1 MEYRYHQGNI
11 LDNIYLINNIQKS
24 DLEIDRFD
32 NINYHQSLFDF
43 KDKLLTLKDK
53 HILIVG
59 DYDCDGICATTITKR
74 LLEHLGI
81 NNSYYIPSRIDE
93 GYGLSE
99 KIVSIAHKHHYDV
112 IITVDNGVSATSSIS
127 LANSL
132 GIKVMIIDHHEY
144 VDIPDCYGFIH
155 PNLLDKDF
163 NKLSAGAL
171 CYLLSTLFYEDDYSL
186 VLGGLSILSD
196 MVGVLNYNRY
206 LLKKM
211 MNVLNTSDM
220 YQIKLLNGASIDYDS
235 LSFNAIPKINAV
247 SRMGYNAN
255 ILVKYFLSDRD
266 ECIKL
271 LDSINKINDY
281 RKNETKSECD
291 LALSMLNRKD
301 KLALIVSSEF
311 KEGICG
317 LIANR
322 ISLNYDVP
330 CIVFSKK
337 DGLLKGSGR
346 SRENFNIYEYLLD
359 TKDLFTSFGG
369 HGQACGVCLDESKL
383 DDLKAYINTH
393 KLNMLDYHKDV
404 ISVDQSDIDLDLFEK
419 IDSLKPFGVD
429 FKEPLIHIKDFE
441 YKSKFLIK
449 NKYPKFTVDN
459 KLTAISF
466 NEYDSYRQ
474 FNDIYAY
481 IRKDD
486 YHQGALSLLIDDV
499 L

>member
-1 MEYRYHQGNI
+1 MEYRYHQGNL
-11 LDNIYLINNIQKS
+11 LDNIYLINNITKS

-81 NNSYYIPSRIDE
+81 NNSYYIQSRIDE
-93 GYGLSE
+93 GYGLSD
-99 KIVSIAHKHHYDV
+99 KIVNLASKHHFDV
-112 IITVDNGVSATSSIS
+112 IITVDNGVSALSSIS

-144 VDIPDCYGFIH
+144 VDTPDCYGFIH

-211 MNVLNTSDM
+211 MNILNTSDI
-220 YQIKLLNGASIDYDS
+220 YQIKLLNGASVDYDS

-255 ILVKYFLSDRD
+255 ILVKYFLSDKD

-281 RKNETKSECD
+281 RKNETKTECD

-369 HGQACGVCLDESKL
+369 HGQACGVCIEESKL
-383 DDLKAYINTH
+383 DDLKAYVDTH

-404 ISVDQSDIDLDLFEK
+404 ISVDQTDIDFDLFNK
-419 IDSLKPFGVD
+419 IDSLKPFGID

-459 KLTAISF
+459 KLSAISF

-474 FNDIYAY
+474 FSDLYAY

-486 YHQGALSLLIDDV
+486 YHAGAVSLLIED
-499 L
+499 LL

>member
-32 NINYHQSLFDF
+32 NIDYHQSLLDF
-43 KDKLLTLKDK
+43 KDKLLSIKDK
-53 HILIVG
+53 QVLIVG

-93 GYGLSE
+93 GYGLSD
-99 KIVSIAHKHHYDV
+99 KIVNLASKHHFDV
-112 IITVDNGVSATSSIS
+112 IITVDNGVSALSSIS

-144 VDIPDCYGFIH
+144 QEVPACYGFIH
-155 PNLLDKDF
+155 PNLLSNDF

-206 LLKKM
+206 LLKRM
-211 MNVLNTSDM
+211 INILNTKDI
-220 YQIKLLNGASIDYDS
+220 YQIKLLNGNSIDYDS

-255 ILVKYFLSDRD
+255 ILVKYFLSDKQ
-266 ECIKL
+266 ECLRL

-291 LALSMLNRKD
+291 LALSLLNRKD

-346 SRENFNIYEYLLD
+346 SRENFNIYEYLSN
-359 TKDLFTSFGG
+359 TRDLFTSFGG
-369 HGQACGVCLDESKL
+369 HGQACGVCIEESKL
-383 DDLKAYINTH
+383 DDLKAYIDTH
-393 KLNMLDYHKDV
+393 KLNMLDYQKDV
-404 ISVDQSDIDLDLFEK
+404 ISVEQTDIDFDLFNK
-419 IDSLKPFGVD
+419 IDSLKPFGID

-459 KLTAISF
+459 KLSAISF

-474 FNDIYAY
+474 FSDLYAY

-486 YHQGALSLLIDDV
+486 YHAGAVSLLIED
-499 L
+499 LL

>member
-1 MEYRYHQGNI
+1 MEYRYHQGNL

-43 KDKLLTLKDK
+43 KDKLLSIKDK
-53 HILIVG
+53 HVLIVG

-99 KIVSIAHKHHYDV
+99 KIVSIAHKHRYDV
-112 IITVDNGVSATSSIS
+112 IITVDNGVSAISSIS

-359 TKDLFTSFGG
+359 TKELFTSFGG

-383 DDLKAYINTH
+383 DDLKAYIDTH

-419 IDSLKPFGVD
+419 IDSLKPFGID

>member
-1 MEYRYHQGNI
+1 MEYRYHQGNL
-11 LDNIYLINNIQKS
+11 LDNIYLINNITKS

-43 KDKLLTLKDK
+43 KDKLLSIKDK
-53 HILIVG
+53 HVLIVG

-211 MNVLNTSDM
+211 MNILNTSDM

-255 ILVKYFLSDRD
+255 ILVKYFLSDKD

-369 HGQACGVCLDESKL
+369 HGQACGVCIEESKL
-383 DDLKAYINTH
+383 DDLKAYIDTH

-404 ISVDQSDIDLDLFEK
+404 ISVDQGDIDLDLFEK
-419 IDSLKPFGVD
+419 IDSLKPFGID

-441 YKSKFLIK
+441 YKSRFLIK

-466 NEYDSYRQ
+466 NECDSYRQ
-474 FNDIYAY
+474 FNDVYAY

-486 YHQGALSLLIDDV
+486 YHQGALSLLIEE
-499 L
+499 LL

>member
-1 MEYRYHQGNI
+1 MEYRYHQGNL
-11 LDNIYLINNIQKS
+11 LDNIYLINNITKS

-144 VDIPDCYGFIH
+144 IDMPDCYGFIH

-211 MNVLNTSDM
+211 MNILNTSDM

-359 TKDLFTSFGG
+359 TKELFTSFGG

>member
-1 MEYRYHQGNI
+1 MEYRYHQGNL
-11 LDNIYLINNIQKS
+11 LDNIYLINNITKS

-206 LLKKM
+206 LLKRM
-211 MNVLNTSDM
+211 INILNTKDI
-220 YQIKLLNGASIDYDS
+220 YQIKLLNGNSIDYDS

-255 ILVKYFLSDRD
+255 ILVKYFLSDKQDCLR
-266 ECIKL
+266 L

-281 RKNETKSECD
+281 RKNETKTECD

-359 TKDLFTSFGG
+359 TKELFTSFGG
-369 HGQACGVCLDESKL
+369 HGQACGVCIEESKL
-383 DDLKAYINTH
+383 DDLKAYIDTH
-393 KLNMLDYHKDV
+393 KLNMLDYHKEV

-419 IDSLKPFGVD
+419 IDSLKPFGID

>member
-32 NINYHQSLFDF
+32 NIDYHQSLIGF
-43 KDKLLTLKDK
+43 KDKLLTLRDK

-99 KIVSIAHKHHYDV
+99 KIVSIAHKHHYDA
-112 IITVDNGVSATSSIS
+112 IITVDNGVSATSSIF

-211 MNVLNTSDM
+211 MNILNTSDI
-220 YQIKLLNGASIDYDS
+220 YQIKLLNGASVDYDS

-255 ILVKYFLSDRD
+255 ILVKYFLSDKD

-281 RKNETKSECD
+281 RKNETKTECD

-369 HGQACGVCLDESKL
+369 HGQACGVCIEESRFDE
-383 DDLKAYINTH
+383 LKSYVDSH
-393 KLNMLDYHKDV
+393 ELELLDYQKDV
-404 ISVDQSDIDLDLFEK
+404 ISVEQSDIDFDLFNK
-419 IDSLKPFGVD
+419 IDSLKPFGID

-459 KLTAISF
+459 KLSAISF

-474 FNDIYAY
+474 FSDLYAY

-486 YHQGALSLLIDDV
+486 YHAGAVSLLIED
-499 L
+499 LL

>member
-1 MEYRYHQGNI
+1 MEYRYHQGNL

-32 NINYHQSLFDF
+32 NINYHQNLFDF
-43 KDKLLTLKDK
+43 KDKLLTLRDK

-99 KIVSIAHKHHYDV
+99 KIVSIAHKHHYDA

-144 VDIPDCYGFIH
+144 VDTPDCYGFIH

-211 MNVLNTSDM
+211 MNILNTSDI
-220 YQIKLLNGASIDYDS
+220 YQIKLLNGASVDYDS

-255 ILVKYFLSDRD
+255 ILVKYFLSDKD

-281 RKNETKSECD
+281 RKNETKTECD

-346 SRENFNIYEYLLD
+346 SRENFNIYEYLSN
-359 TKDLFTSFGG
+359 TRDLFTSFGG
-369 HGQACGVCLDESKL
+369 HGQACGVCIEESRFDE
-383 DDLKAYINTH
+383 LKEYISSH
-393 KLNMLDYHKDV
+393 ELELLDYQKDV

-419 IDSLKPFGVD
+419 IDSLKPFGID

-441 YKSKFLIK
+441 YKSRFLIK

-459 KLTAISF
+459 KLSAISF

-474 FNDIYAY
+474 FSDLYAY

-486 YHQGALSLLIDDV
+486 YHAGAVSLLIED
-499 L
+499 LL

>member
-32 NINYHQSLFDF
+32 NIDYHQSLFDF
-43 KDKLLTLKDK
+43 KDKLLTLRDK

-93 GYGLSE
+93 GYGLSD
-99 KIVSIAHKHHYDV
+99 KIVNLASKHHFDV
-112 IITVDNGVSATSSIS
+112 IITVDNGVSALSSIS

-144 VDIPDCYGFIH
+144 QEVPACYGFIH
-155 PNLLDKDF
+155 PNLLSNDF

-171 CYLLSTLFYEDDYSL
+171 CYLLSTLFYEDYYSL

-206 LLKKM
+206 LLKRM
-211 MNVLNTSDM
+211 INILNTKDI
-220 YQIKLLNGASIDYDS
+220 YQIKLLNGNSIDYDS

-255 ILVKYFLSDRD
+255 ILVKYFLSDEQ
-266 ECIKL
+266 ECLRL

-346 SRENFNIYEYLLD
+346 SRENFNIYEYLSN

-369 HGQACGVCLDESKL
+369 HGQACGVCIEESRFDELKEYISSH
-383 DDLKAYINTH
+383 DLE
-393 KLNMLDYHKDV
+393 LLDYQKDA
-404 ISVDQSDIDLDLFEK
+404 ISVEQSDIDLDLFNK
-419 IDSLKPFGVD
+419 IDSLKPFGID
-429 FKEPLIHIKDFE
+429 FKEPLIHIKNFE

-459 KLTAISF
+459 KLSAISF

-474 FNDIYAY
+474 FSDLYAY

-486 YHQGALSLLIDDV
+486 YHAGAVSLLIED
-499 L
+499 LL

>member
-32 NINYHQSLFDF
+32 NIDYHQSLLDF
-43 KDKLLTLKDK
+43 KDKLLSIKDK
-53 HILIVG
+53 QVLIVG

-93 GYGLSE
+93 GYGLSD
-99 KIVSIAHKHHYDV
+99 KIVNLASKHHFDV
-112 IITVDNGVSATSSIS
+112 IITVDNGVSALSSIS

-144 VDIPDCYGFIH
+144 QEVPDCYGFIH
-155 PNLLDKDF
+155 PNLLSNDF

-206 LLKKM
+206 LLKRM
-211 MNVLNTSDM
+211 INILNTKDI
-220 YQIKLLNGASIDYDS
+220 YQIKLLNGNSIDYDS

-255 ILVKYFLSDRD
+255 ILVKYFLSDKQDCLR
-266 ECIKL
+266 L
-271 LDSINKINDY
+271 LDSIDKINDY

-346 SRENFNIYEYLLD
+346 SRENFNIYEYLSN
-359 TKDLFTSFGG
+359 TRDLFTSFGG
-369 HGQACGVCLDESKL
+369 HGQACGVCIEESKL
-383 DDLKAYINTH
+383 DDLKAYIDTH
-393 KLNMLDYHKDV
+393 KLNMLDYQKDV
-404 ISVDQSDIDLDLFEK
+404 ISVEQSDIDLDLFEK
-419 IDSLKPFGVD
+419 IDSLKPFGID

-459 KLTAISF
+459 KLSAISF
-466 NEYDSYRQ
+466 NEHDSYRQ

-486 YHQGALSLLIDDV
+486 YHQGALSLLIED
-499 L
+499 LL

>member
-32 NINYHQSLFDF
+32 NIDYHQSLLDF
-43 KDKLLTLKDK
+43 KDKLLSIKDK
-53 HILIVG
+53 QVLIVG

-93 GYGLSE
+93 GYGLSD
-99 KIVSIAHKHHYDV
+99 KIVNLASKHHFDV
-112 IITVDNGVSATSSIS
+112 IITVDNGVSALSSIS

-144 VDIPDCYGFIH
+144 QEVPACYGFIH
-155 PNLLDKDF
+155 PNLLSNDF

-206 LLKKM
+206 LLKRM
-211 MNVLNTSDM
+211 INILNTKDI
-220 YQIKLLNGASIDYDS
+220 YQIKLLNGNSIDYDS

-255 ILVKYFLSDRD
+255 ILVKYFLSDKD

-281 RKNETKSECD
+281 RKNETKTECD

-369 HGQACGVCLDESKL
+369 HGQACGVCIEESKL
-383 DDLKAYINTH
+383 DDLKAYVDTH

-404 ISVDQSDIDLDLFEK
+404 ISVDQTDIDFDLFNK
-419 IDSLKPFGVD
+419 IDSLKPFGID

-459 KLTAISF
+459 KLSAISF

-474 FNDIYAY
+474 FSDLYAY

-486 YHQGALSLLIDDV
+486 YHAGAVSLLIED
-499 L
+499 LL

>member
-1 MEYRYHQGNI
+1 MEYRYHQGNL
-11 LDNIYLINNIQKS
+11 LDNIYLINNIQKT

-32 NINYHQSLFDF
+32 NIDYHQSLLDF
-43 KDKLLTLKDK
+43 KDKLLSIKDK
-53 HILIVG
+53 QVLIVG

-93 GYGLSE
+93 GYGLSD
-99 KIVSIAHKHHYDV
+99 KIVNLASKHHFDV
-112 IITVDNGVSATSSIS
+112 IITVDNGVSALSSIS

-144 VDIPDCYGFIH
+144 QEVPACYGFIH
-155 PNLLDKDF
+155 PNLLSNDF

-206 LLKKM
+206 LLKRM
-211 MNVLNTSDM
+211 INILNTKDI
-220 YQIKLLNGASIDYDS
+220 YQIKLLNGNSIDYDS

-255 ILVKYFLSDRD
+255 ILVKYFLSDKQ
-266 ECIKL
+266 ECLRL

-291 LALSMLNRKD
+291 LALSLLNRKD

-346 SRENFNIYEYLLD
+346 SRENFNIYEYLSN
-359 TKDLFTSFGG
+359 TRDLFTSFGG
-369 HGQACGVCLDESKL
+369 HGQACGVCIEESKL
-383 DDLKAYINTH
+383 DDLKAYIDTH
-393 KLNMLDYHKDV
+393 KLNMLDYQKDV
-404 ISVDQSDIDLDLFEK
+404 ISVEQTDIDFDLFNK
-419 IDSLKPFGVD
+419 IDSLKPFGID

-459 KLTAISF
+459 KLSAISF

-474 FNDIYAY
+474 FSDLYAY

-486 YHQGALSLLIDDV
+486 YHAGAVSLLIED
-499 L
+499 LL

>member
-1 MEYRYHQGNI
+1 MEYRYHQGNL

-99 KIVSIAHKHHYDV
+99 KIVSIAHKHRYDV
-112 IITVDNGVSATSSIS
+112 IITVDNGVSAISSIS

-359 TKDLFTSFGG
+359 TKELFTSFGG

-383 DDLKAYINTH
+383 DDLKAYIDTH

-419 IDSLKPFGVD
+419 IDSLKPFGID

>member
-1 MEYRYHQGNI
+1 MEYRYHQGNL
-11 LDNIYLINNIQKS
+11 LDNIYLINNITKS

-43 KDKLLTLKDK
+43 KDKLLSIKDK
-53 HILIVG
+53 HVLIVG

>member
-1 MEYRYHQGNI
+1 MEYRYHQGNL
-11 LDNIYLINNIQKS
+11 LDNIYLINNITKS

-211 MNVLNTSDM
+211 MNILNTSDM

-346 SRENFNIYEYLLD
+346 SRENFNIYEYLSN
-359 TKDLFTSFGG
+359 TKDLFSSFGG
-369 HGQACGVCLDESKL
+369 HGQACGVCIEESRFDE
-383 DDLKAYINTH
+383 LKEYISSH
-393 KLNMLDYHKDV
+393 ELELLDYQKDV
-404 ISVDQSDIDLDLFEK
+404 ISVEQSDIDLDLFKE
-419 IDSLKPFGVD
+419 IDDLKPFGID

-486 YHQGALSLLIDDV
+486 YHQGALSLLIEE
-499 L
+499 LL

>member
-32 NINYHQSLFDF
+32 NIDYHQSLLDF
-43 KDKLLTLKDK
+43 KDKLLSIKDK
-53 HILIVG
+53 QVLIVG

-93 GYGLSE
+93 GYGLSD
-99 KIVSIAHKHHYDV
+99 KIVNLASKHHFDV
-112 IITVDNGVSATSSIS
+112 IITVDNGVSALSSIS

-144 VDIPDCYGFIH
+144 QEVPACYGFIH
-155 PNLLDKDF
+155 PNLLSNDF

-206 LLKKM
+206 LLKRM
-211 MNVLNTSDM
+211 INILNTKDI
-220 YQIKLLNGASIDYDS
+220 YQIKLLNGNSIDYDS

-255 ILVKYFLSDRD
+255 ILVKYFLSDKQ
-266 ECIKL
+266 ECLRL

-291 LALSMLNRKD
+291 LALSLLNRKD

-346 SRENFNIYEYLLD
+346 SRENFNIYEYLSN
-359 TKDLFTSFGG
+359 TRDLFTSFGG
-369 HGQACGVCLDESKL
+369 HGQACGVCIEESKL
-383 DDLKAYINTH
+383 DDLKAYIDTH
-393 KLNMLDYHKDV
+393 KLNMLDYQKDV
-404 ISVDQSDIDLDLFEK
+404 ISVEQTDIDFDLFNK
-419 IDSLKPFGVD
+419 IDSLKPFGID

-441 YKSKFLIK
+441 YKSRFLIK

-486 YHQGALSLLIDDV
+486 YHQGAVSLLIEDM

>member
-1 MEYRYHQGNI
+1 MEYRYHQGNL
-11 LDNIYLINNIQKS
+11 LDNIYLINNIQKT

-32 NINYHQSLFDF
+32 NINYHQSLIDF

-144 VDIPDCYGFIH
+144 VDTPDCYGFIH

-206 LLKKM
+206 LLKRM
-211 MNVLNTSDM
+211 MSILNTKDI
-220 YQIKLLNGASIDYDS
+220 YQIKLLNGASVDYDS

-255 ILVKYFLSDRD
+255 ILVKYFLSDKD

-281 RKNETKSECD
+281 RKNETKTECD

-369 HGQACGVCLDESKL
+369 HGQACGVCIEESKL
-383 DDLKAYINTH
+383 DDLKAYVDTH

-404 ISVDQSDIDLDLFEK
+404 ISVDQTDIDFDLFNK
-419 IDSLKPFGVD
+419 IDSLKPFGID

-459 KLTAISF
+459 KLSAISF

-474 FNDIYAY
+474 FSDLYAY

-486 YHQGALSLLIDDV
+486 YHAGAVSLLIED
-499 L
+499 LL

>member
-1 MEYRYHQGNI
+1 MEYRYHQGNL

-32 NINYHQSLFDF
+32 NINYHQSLLDF
-43 KDKLLTLKDK
+43 KDKLLSIKDK
-53 HILIVG
+53 HVLIVG

-211 MNVLNTSDM
+211 MNILNTSDM

-255 ILVKYFLSDRD
+255 ILVKYFLSDKD

-281 RKNETKSECD
+281 RKNETKTECD

-369 HGQACGVCLDESKL
+369 HGQACGVCLEESRFDE
-383 DDLKAYINTH
+383 LKEYISSH
-393 KLNMLDYHKDV
+393 ELELLDYQKDV

-419 IDSLKPFGVD
+419 IDSLKPFGID

-486 YHQGALSLLIDDV
+486 YHQGALSLLIDNV

>member
-1 MEYRYHQGNI
+1 MEYRYHQGNL

-43 KDKLLTLKDK
+43 KDKLLSLKDK

-206 LLKKM
+206 LLKRM
-211 MNVLNTSDM
+211 MSILNTKDI
-220 YQIKLLNGASIDYDS
+220 YQIKLLNGASVDYDS

-255 ILVKYFLSDRD
+255 ILVKYFLSDKD

-291 LALSMLNRKD
+291 LALSLLNRKD

-369 HGQACGVCLDESKL
+369 HGQACGVCIEESKL
-383 DDLKAYINTH
+383 DDLKAYVDTH

-404 ISVDQSDIDLDLFEK
+404 ISVDQTDIDFDLFNK
-419 IDSLKPFGVD
+419 IDSLKPFGID

-459 KLTAISF
+459 KLSAISF

-474 FNDIYAY
+474 FSDLYAY

-486 YHQGALSLLIDDV
+486 YHAGAVSLLIED
-499 L
+499 LL

>member
-1 MEYRYHQGNI
+1 MEYRYHQGNL
-11 LDNIYLINNIQKS
+11 LDNIYLINNITKS

-43 KDKLLTLKDK
+43 KDKLLSIKDK
-53 HILIVG
+53 HVLIVG

-144 VDIPDCYGFIH
+144 IDMPDCYGFIH

-211 MNVLNTSDM
+211 MNILNTSDM

-255 ILVKYFLSDRD
+255 ILVKYFLSDKD

-359 TKDLFTSFGG
+359 TKELFTSFGG

-419 IDSLKPFGVD
+419 IDSLKPFGID

>member
-32 NINYHQSLFDF
+32 NIDYHQSLLDF
-43 KDKLLTLKDK
+43 KDKLLSIKDK
-53 HILIVG
+53 QVLIVG

-93 GYGLSE
+93 GYGLSD
-99 KIVSIAHKHHYDV
+99 KIVNLASKHHFDV
-112 IITVDNGVSATSSIS
+112 IITVDNGVSALSSIS

-144 VDIPDCYGFIH
+144 QEVPACYGFIH
-155 PNLLDKDF
+155 PNLLSNDF

-206 LLKKM
+206 LLKRM
-211 MNVLNTSDM
+211 INILNTKDI
-220 YQIKLLNGASIDYDS
+220 YQIKLLNGNSIDYDS

-255 ILVKYFLSDRD
+255 ILVKYFLSDKQ
-266 ECIKL
+266 ECLRL

-291 LALSMLNRKD
+291 LALSLLNRKD

-346 SRENFNIYEYLLD
+346 SRENFNIYEYLSN
-359 TKDLFTSFGG
+359 TRDLFTSFGG
-369 HGQACGVCLDESKL
+369 HGQACGVCIEESRF
-383 DDLKAYINTH
+383 DDLKAYIDTH
-393 KLNMLDYHKDV
+393 KLNMLDYQKDV
-404 ISVDQSDIDLDLFEK
+404 ISVEQTDIDFDLFNK
-419 IDSLKPFGVD
+419 IDSLKPFGID

-459 KLTAISF
+459 KLSAISF

-474 FNDIYAY
+474 FSDLYAY

-486 YHQGALSLLIDDV
+486 YHAGAVSLLIED
-499 L
+499 LL

>member
-32 NINYHQSLFDF
+32 NIDYHQSILDF
-43 KDKLLTLKDK
+43 KDKLLSIKDK
-53 HILIVG
+53 QVLIVG

-93 GYGLSE
+93 GYGLSD
-99 KIVSIAHKHHYDV
+99 KIVNLASKHHFDV
-112 IITVDNGVSATSSIS
+112 IITVDNGVSALSSIS

-144 VDIPDCYGFIH
+144 QEVPACYGFIH
-155 PNLLDKDF
+155 PNLLSNDF

-206 LLKKM
+206 LLKRM
-211 MNVLNTSDM
+211 INILNTKDI
-220 YQIKLLNGASIDYDS
+220 YQIKLLNGNSIDYDS

-255 ILVKYFLSDRD
+255 ILVKYFLSDKD

-281 RKNETKSECD
+281 RKNETKTECD

-346 SRENFNIYEYLLD
+346 SRENFNIYEYLSN
-359 TKDLFTSFGG
+359 TRELFTSFGG
-369 HGQACGVCLDESKL
+369 HGQACGVCIEESRF
-383 DDLKAYINTH
+383 DDLKAYIDTH
-393 KLNMLDYHKDV
+393 KLNMLDYQKDV
-404 ISVDQSDIDLDLFEK
+404 ISVEQTDIDFDLFNK
-419 IDSLKPFGVD
+419 IDSLKPFGID

-459 KLTAISF
+459 KLSAISF

-474 FNDIYAY
+474 FSDLYAY

-486 YHQGALSLLIDDV
+486 YHAGAVSLLIED
-499 L
+499 LL

>member
-1 MEYRYHQGNI
+1 MEYRYHQGNL

-32 NINYHQSLFDF
+32 NINYHQSLLDF
-43 KDKLLTLKDK
+43 KDKLLSIKDK
-53 HILIVG
+53 HVLIVG

-81 NNSYYIPSRIDE
+81 NNSYYIPSRIDG

-99 KIVSIAHKHHYDV
+99 KIVSIAHKHRYDV

-132 GIKVMIIDHHEY
+132 CIKVMIIDHHEY

-359 TKDLFTSFGG
+359 TKELFTSFGG
-369 HGQACGVCLDESKL
+369 HGQACGVCIEESKL
-383 DDLKAYINTH
+383 DDLKAYIDTH

-404 ISVDQSDIDLDLFEK
+404 ISVDQSDIDLYLFEK
-419 IDSLKPFGVD
+419 IDSLKPFGID

-466 NEYDSYRQ
+466 NEHDSYRQ

>member
-32 NINYHQSLFDF
+32 NIDYHQSLLDF
-43 KDKLLTLKDK
+43 KDKLLSIKDK
-53 HILIVG
+53 QVLIVG

-211 MNVLNTSDM
+211 MNILNTSDM

-255 ILVKYFLSDRD
+255 ILVKYFLSDKD

-281 RKNETKSECD
+281 RKNETKTECD

-369 HGQACGVCLDESKL
+369 HGQACGVCIEESKL
-383 DDLKAYINTH
+383 DDLKAYVDTH

-404 ISVDQSDIDLDLFEK
+404 ISVDQTDIDFDLFNK
-419 IDSLKPFGVD
+419 IDSLKPFGID

-459 KLTAISF
+459 KLSAISF

-474 FNDIYAY
+474 FSDLYAY

-486 YHQGALSLLIDDV
+486 YHAGAVSLLIED
-499 L
+499 LL

>member
-1 MEYRYHQGNI
+1 MEYRYHQGNL
-11 LDNIYLINNIQKS
+11 LDNIYLINNITKS

-99 KIVSIAHKHHYDV
+99 KIVNLASKHHFDV
-112 IITVDNGVSATSSIS
+112 IITVDNGVSALSSIS

-144 VDIPDCYGFIH
+144 QEVPTCYGFIH
-155 PNLLDKDF
+155 PNLLSNDF

-206 LLKKM
+206 LLKRM
-211 MNVLNTSDM
+211 INILNTKDI
-220 YQIKLLNGASIDYDS
+220 YQIKLLNGNSIDYDS

-255 ILVKYFLSDRD
+255 ILVKYFLSDKQDCLR
-266 ECIKL
+266 L

-281 RKNETKSECD
+281 RKNETKTECD

-359 TKDLFTSFGG
+359 TKELFTSFGG
-369 HGQACGVCLDESKL
+369 HGQACGVCIEESKL
-383 DDLKAYINTH
+383 DDLKAYIDTH

-419 IDSLKPFGVD
+419 IDSLKPFGID

-466 NEYDSYRQ
+466 NEYDSYHQ

>member
-1 MEYRYHQGNI
+1 MEYRYHQGNL
-11 LDNIYLINNIQKS
+11 LDNIYLINNITKS

-43 KDKLLTLKDK
+43 KDKLLSIKDK
-53 HILIVG
+53 HVLIVG

-144 VDIPDCYGFIH
+144 IDMPDCYGFIH

-211 MNVLNTSDM
+211 MNILNTSDM

-255 ILVKYFLSDRD
+255 ILVKYFLSDKD

-359 TKDLFTSFGG
+359 TKELFTSFGG

>member
-1 MEYRYHQGNI
+1 MEYRYHQGNL

-32 NINYHQSLFDF
+32 NINYHQSLLDF
-43 KDKLLTLKDK
+43 KDKLLSIKDK
-53 HILIVG
+53 HVLIVG

-211 MNVLNTSDM
+211 MNILNTSDI

-255 ILVKYFLSDRD
+255 ILVKYFLSDKQ
-266 ECIKL
+266 ECLRL

-291 LALSMLNRKD
+291 LALSLLNRKD

-346 SRENFNIYEYLLD
+346 SRENFNIYEYLSN
-359 TKDLFTSFGG
+359 TRDLFTSFGG
-369 HGQACGVCLDESKL
+369 HGQACGVCIEESKL
-383 DDLKAYINTH
+383 DDLKAYIDTH
-393 KLNMLDYHKDV
+393 KLNMLDYQKDV
-404 ISVDQSDIDLDLFEK
+404 ISVEQTDIDFDLFNK
-419 IDSLKPFGVD
+419 IDSLKPFGID

-459 KLTAISF
+459 KLSAISF

-474 FNDIYAY
+474 FSDLYAY

-486 YHQGALSLLIDDV
+486 YHAGAVSLLIED
-499 L
+499 LL

>member
-1 MEYRYHQGNI
+1 MEYRYHQGNL

-81 NNSYYIPSRIDE
+81 NNSYYIPSRIDD

-206 LLKKM
+206 LLKRM
-211 MNVLNTSDM
+211 INILNTKDI
-220 YQIKLLNGASIDYDS
+220 YQIKLLNGNSIDYDS

-255 ILVKYFLSDRD
+255 ILVKYFLSDKD

-281 RKNETKSECD
+281 RKNETKTECD

-346 SRENFNIYEYLLD
+346 SRENFNIYEYLSN
-359 TKDLFTSFGG
+359 TRELFTSFGG
-369 HGQACGVCLDESKL
+369 HGQACGVCIEESRF
-383 DDLKAYINTH
+383 DDLKAYIDTH
-393 KLNMLDYHKDV
+393 KLNMLDYQKDV
-404 ISVDQSDIDLDLFEK
+404 ISVEQTDIDFDLFNK
-419 IDSLKPFGVD
+419 IDSLKPFGID

-459 KLTAISF
+459 KLSAISF

-474 FNDIYAY
+474 FSDLYAY

-486 YHQGALSLLIDDV
+486 YHAGAVSLLIED
-499 L
+499 LL

>member
-1 MEYRYHQGNI
+1 MEYRYHQGNL
-11 LDNIYLINNIQKS
+11 LDNIYLINNITKS

-99 KIVSIAHKHHYDV
+99 KIVSIAHKQHYDA

-144 VDIPDCYGFIH
+144 VDTPDCYGFIH

-211 MNVLNTSDM
+211 MNILNTSDI
-220 YQIKLLNGASIDYDS
+220 YQIKLLNGASVDYDS

-255 ILVKYFLSDRD
+255 ILVKYFLSDKD

-281 RKNETKSECD
+281 RKNETKTECD

-369 HGQACGVCLDESKL
+369 HGQACGVCIEESKL
-383 DDLKAYINTH
+383 DDLKAYVDTH

-404 ISVDQSDIDLDLFEK
+404 ISVDQTDIDFDLFNK
-419 IDSLKPFGVD
+419 IDSLKPFGID

-459 KLTAISF
+459 KLSAISF

-474 FNDIYAY
+474 FSDLYAY

-486 YHQGALSLLIDDV
+486 YHAGAVSLLIED
-499 L
+499 LL

>member
-1 MEYRYHQGNI
+1 MEYRYHQGNL

-32 NINYHQSLFDF
+32 NIYYHQSLFDF
-43 KDKLLTLKDK
+43 KDKLLSIKDK
-53 HILIVG
+53 QVLIVG

-144 VDIPDCYGFIH
+144 VDMPDCYGFIH

-255 ILVKYFLSDRD
+255 ILVKYFLSDKD

-281 RKNETKSECD
+281 RKNETKTECD

-369 HGQACGVCLDESKL
+369 HGQACGVCLEETKL
-383 DDLKAYINTH
+383 DDLKAYIDTH
-393 KLNMLDYHKDV
+393 KLNMLDYQKDV
-404 ISVDQSDIDLDLFEK
+404 ISVEQTDIDFDLFNK
-419 IDSLKPFGVD
+419 IDSLKPFGID

-459 KLTAISF
+459 KLSAISF

-474 FNDIYAY
+474 FSDLYAY

-486 YHQGALSLLIDDV
+486 YHQGALSLLIEE
-499 L
+499 LL

>member
-32 NINYHQSLFDF
+32 NIDYHQSLLDF
-43 KDKLLTLKDK
+43 KDKLLSIKDK
-53 HILIVG
+53 QVLIVG

-93 GYGLSE
+93 GYGLSD
-99 KIVSIAHKHHYDV
+99 KIVNLASKHHFDV
-112 IITVDNGVSATSSIS
+112 IITVDNGVSALSSIS

-144 VDIPDCYGFIH
+144 QEVPACYGFIH
-155 PNLLDKDF
+155 PNLLSNDF

-206 LLKKM
+206 LLKRM
-211 MNVLNTSDM
+211 INILNTKDI
-220 YQIKLLNGASIDYDS
+220 YQIKLLNGNSIDYDS

-255 ILVKYFLSDRD
+255 ILVKYFLSDKQ
-266 ECIKL
+266 ECLRL

-291 LALSMLNRKD
+291 LALSLLNRKD

-369 HGQACGVCLDESKL
+369 HGQACGVCIEESKL
-383 DDLKAYINTH
+383 DDLKAYVDTH

-404 ISVDQSDIDLDLFEK
+404 ISVDQTDIDFDLFNK
-419 IDSLKPFGVD
+419 IDSLKPFGID

-459 KLTAISF
+459 KLSAISF

-474 FNDIYAY
+474 FSDLYAY

-486 YHQGALSLLIDDV
+486 YHAGAVSLLIED
-499 L
+499 LL

>member
-1 MEYRYHQGNI
+1 MEYRYHQGNL

-93 GYGLSE
+93 GYGLSD
-99 KIVSIAHKHHYDV
+99 KIVNLASKHHFDV

-211 MNVLNTSDM
+211 MNILNTSDM

-359 TKDLFTSFGG
+359 TKELFTSFGG

-419 IDSLKPFGVD
+419 IDSLKPFGID

-466 NEYDSYRQ
+466 NEHDSYRQ

>member
-1 MEYRYHQGNI
+1 MEYRYHQGNL

-99 KIVSIAHKHHYDV
+99 KIVSIAHKHRYDV

-255 ILVKYFLSDRD
+255 ILVKYFLSDKD

-359 TKDLFTSFGG
+359 TKELFTSFGG

-404 ISVDQSDIDLDLFEK
+404 ISVDQGDIDLDLFEK
-419 IDSLKPFGVD
+419 IDSLKPFGID

>member
-32 NINYHQSLFDF
+32 NIDYHQSLLDF
-43 KDKLLTLKDK
+43 KDKLLSIKDK
-53 HILIVG
+53 QVLIVG

>member
-1 MEYRYHQGNI
+1 MEYRYHQGNL
-11 LDNIYLINNIQKS
+11 LDNIYLINNITKS

-32 NINYHQSLFDF
+32 NIDYHQSLLDF

-53 HILIVG
+53 QVLIVG

-144 VDIPDCYGFIH
+144 VDMPDCYGFIH

-211 MNVLNTSDM
+211 MNILNTSDI

-255 ILVKYFLSDRD
+255 ILVKYFLSDKD

-383 DDLKAYINTH
+383 DDLKAYIDTH
-393 KLNMLDYHKDV
+393 KLNMLDYQKDV
-404 ISVDQSDIDLDLFEK
+404 ISVEQTDIDFDLFNK
-419 IDSLKPFGVD
+419 IDSLKPFGID

-459 KLTAISF
+459 KLSAISF

-474 FNDIYAY
+474 FSDLYAY

-486 YHQGALSLLIDDV
+486 YHAGAVSLLIED
-499 L
+499 LL

>member
-1 MEYRYHQGNI
+1 MEYRYHKGNI
-11 LDNIYLINNIQKS
+11 LDNIYLINNITKN

-43 KDKLLTLKDK
+43 KDKLLTLRDK

-144 VDIPDCYGFIH
+144 QEVPACYGFIH
-155 PNLLDKDF
+155 PNLLSNDF

-171 CYLLSTLFYEDDYSL
+171 CYLLSTLFYGDDYSL

-211 MNVLNTSDM
+211 MNILNTSDI
-220 YQIKLLNGASIDYDS
+220 YQIKLLNGASVDYDS

-255 ILVKYFLSDRD
+255 ILVKYFLSDKD
-266 ECIKL
+266 ECLRL

-281 RKNETKSECD
+281 RKNETKTECD
-291 LALSMLNRKD
+291 LALSLLNRKD

-346 SRENFNIYEYLLD
+346 SRENFNIYEYLSN
-359 TKDLFTSFGG
+359 TRELFTSFGG
-369 HGQACGVCLDESKL
+369 HGQACGVCIEESRFDE
-383 DDLKAYINTH
+383 LKSYVDSH
-393 KLNMLDYHKDV
+393 ELELLDYQKDV
-404 ISVDQSDIDLDLFEK
+404 ISVEQSDIDFDLFNK
-419 IDSLKPFGVD
+419 IDSLKPFGID

-459 KLTAISF
+459 KLSAISF

-474 FNDIYAY
+474 FSDLYAY

-486 YHQGALSLLIDDV
+486 YHAGAVSLLIED
-499 L
+499 LL

>member
-1 MEYRYHQGNI
+1 MEYRYHQGNL

-112 IITVDNGVSATSSIS
+112 IITVDNGVSAISSIS

-359 TKDLFTSFGG
+359 TKELFTSFGG

-404 ISVDQSDIDLDLFEK
+404 ISVDQGDIDLDLFEK
-419 IDSLKPFGVD
+419 IDSLKPFGID

>member
-32 NINYHQSLFDF
+32 NIDYHQSLLDF
-43 KDKLLTLKDK
+43 KDKLLSIKDK
-53 HILIVG
+53 QVLIVG

-93 GYGLSE
+93 GYGLSD
-99 KIVSIAHKHHYDV
+99 KIVNLASKHHFDV
-112 IITVDNGVSATSSIS
+112 IITVDNGVSALSSIS

-144 VDIPDCYGFIH
+144 QEVPACYGFIH
-155 PNLLDKDF
+155 PNLLSNDF

-206 LLKKM
+206 LLKRM
-211 MNVLNTSDM
+211 INILNTKDI
-220 YQIKLLNGASIDYDS
+220 YQIKLLNGNSIDYDS

-255 ILVKYFLSDRD
+255 ILVKYFLSDKQ
-266 ECIKL
+266 ECLRL

-291 LALSMLNRKD
+291 LALSLLNRKD

-346 SRENFNIYEYLLD
+346 SRENFNIYEYLSN
-359 TKDLFTSFGG
+359 TRDLFTSFGG
-369 HGQACGVCLDESKL
+369 HGQACGACIEESKL
-383 DDLKAYINTH
+383 DDLKAYIDTH
-393 KLNMLDYHKDV
+393 KLNMLDYQKDV
-404 ISVDQSDIDLDLFEK
+404 ISVEQTDIDFDLFNK
-419 IDSLKPFGVD
+419 IDSLKPFGID

-459 KLTAISF
+459 KLSAISF

-474 FNDIYAY
+474 FSDLYAY

-486 YHQGALSLLIDDV
+486 YHAGAVSLLIED
-499 L
+499 LL